1 MKDVVVLYTW
11 IALGHLMPMVEL
23 AKLLSKQGMSVTVVI
38 VDFIKNSSSFTSKTI
53 SRLSTANPTISFHV
67 IPPATELGEGIDHV
81 FKIIQE
87 ANTPLLYILQSIS
100 ETCSVCAVVLDFFCT
115 YALDVARQL
124 DIPAYLFH
132 TSGAYDL
139 AIDIYFPTLDKNLD
153 NSIVEIGNRLLDVPG
168 LPPIPGSHLP
178 DHLHRR
184 NSPVYKS
191 FINIFQR
198 FVQHNGILVNTFE
211 LFEKKAVEALKA
223 GLCFP
228 GGYTPPVYCIGPL
241 ITVPE
246 KKEEE
251 RHESLVWLDMQP
263 RKSVVFLSFGSMGS
277 FSEQQLREIAT
288 GLENSGQRFLW
299 VVRSP
304 AVTNPLR
311 KLDPQATPDLQV
323 ILPEGFIDRTK
334 DQGMVVIQWAPQVEV
349 LNHESVGAF
358 VTHCGWNSILE
369 ATMAGV
375 PMICWPMYAEQKLN
389 KIYLVEEMKVAV
401 EMKGYDED
409 IVVAKEV
416 EDKVKLIMESEKS
429 KVIRERMETIREK
442 AVEAL
447 REGGSSHTAL
457 EDFLKAV
464 RMDGVPC

>member
-1 MKDVVVLYTW
+1 MKGTVLLYTL

-23 AKLLSKQGMSVTVVI
+23 AKLLSKKGMSVTLVI
-38 VDFIKNSSSFTSKTI
+38 VDLLKDSSSFTSKTI

-67 IPPATELGEGIDHV
+67 IPPATEGEGIDHL
-81 FKIIQE
+81 FKILQE
-87 ANTPLLYILQSIS
+87 ANTPLSYLLQSIS
-100 ETCSVCAVVLDFFCT
+100 ETSSVCAVVLDMFCMC
-115 YALDVARQL
+115 ALDVARQL
-124 DIPAYLFH
+124 NIPAYLFY

-139 AIDIYFPTLDKNLD
+139 AMDIYFPTLDKNLD
-153 NSIVEIGNRLLDVPG
+153 NSIVEIGNRLLHVPG

-178 DHLHRR
+178 DHLHQK
-184 NSPVYKS
+184 NSPVYKT
-191 FINIFQR
+191 FINIYQR
-198 FVQHNGILVNTFE
+198 FVQYDGMLVNTFE
-211 LFEKKAVEALKA
+211 SLEKKAVEALRA

-241 ITVPE
+241 ISVPE

-251 RHESLVWLDMQP
+251 RHECLVWLDMQP

-277 FSEQQLREIAT
+277 FPEQQLREIAT

-304 AVTNPLR
+304 TIANRLKR
-311 KLDPQATPDLQV
+311 LDPQDKPDLQA

-334 DQGMVVIQWAPQVEV
+334 DRGMVVKQWAPQVEV

-375 PMICWPMYAEQKLN
+375 PMIGWPMYAEQKLN

-401 EMKGYDED
+401 DMKGYDED

-416 EDKVKLIMESEKS
+416 EDKVKLIMESEES
-429 KVIRERMETIREK
+429 RVIRERMETMREK

-447 REGGSSHTAL
+447 RECGSSHTAL

-464 RMDGVPC
+464 RKDDVPC